1 MSESMHLCFGGGS
14 WLFLNNLLNCCI
26 YMSAMNNEVVLT
38 LTGYFVFWLY
48 SFSTFLLVTGFS
60 SDTENSSAR
69 QL

>member
-14 WLFLNNLLNCCI
+14 WLFLNNLLNSYI

-48 SFSTFLLVTGFS
+48 SFSIFLLVTGFS